1 MPKCTTLSKPMTL
14 SRPVD
19 GGVKKHK
26 YQITT
31 TVTMLIG
38 YVLRIFI
45 TNYKC
50 ANCSLLNCIHE
61 RAFLTVEDDD
71 AEEEYSNR
79 KDEAVKQAPPIHL
92 AYACKHISEVGEDS
106 LKRIAFEKSSQRAVA
121 RNGDWIDDWCRIH
134 PQLKSEGDKIV
145 QVTIPNCKCGD
156 DESTAKSHQG
166 YEHKQHRSPQKL
178 PC

>member
-1 MPKCTTLSKPMTL
+1 MLFLTQSWRIRHSYFFNSFISRGKTNQAVMAPSELAAKSQTSPLRLPPVHVSWRISIIPDISIGSTIATMMLRMLFLCSHWMTEPRNAYMPKCTTLSKPMTL

-61 RAFLTVEDDD
+61 RTFLTVEDDD
-71 AEEEYSNR
+71 AEEEYYNR
-79 KDEAVKQAPPIHL
+79 K
-92 AYACKHISEVGEDS
+92 
-106 LKRIAFEKSSQRAVA
+106 
-121 RNGDWIDDWCRIH
+121 
-134 PQLKSEGDKIV
+134 
-145 QVTIPNCKCGD
+145 
-156 DESTAKSHQG
+156 
-166 YEHKQHRSPQKL
+166 
-178 PC
+178 